1 MNRMRVVVF
10 NNEGKAD
17 EGKEVP
23 AVVATWFTKGRSMK
37 RGLAALLLTLCVA
50 SQSWAQSTGTPAP
63 APTSPPV
70 AGTAVLGVMVAESIA
85 VAVGYRASKFIGA
98 SVYNDKNEKI
108 GRIGDLII
116 KPDGTLS
123 YAIVDVGG
131 FLGIGQHQVAIPV
144 GQFTAVKPKI
154 VLPGATKDA
163 LKALPEFNY
172 SKS

>member
-1 MNRMRVVVF
+1 
-10 NNEGKAD
+10 
-17 EGKEVP
+17 
-23 AVVATWFTKGRSMK
+23 
-37 RGLAALLLTLCVA
+37 
-50 SQSWAQSTGTPAP
+50 
-63 APTSPPV
+63 
-70 AGTAVLGVMVAESIA
+70 MVAESIA

-98 SVYNDKNEKI
+98 SVYNDKNEKV

-144 GQFTAVKPKI
+144 GQFAAVKPKI